1 MTDHLDHRIR
11 VGACLSLSGRYAR
24 FGSQAARALDVWRS
38 LDGHVDLIIVD
49 DQSDPRILR
58 QTLPRVADTSDVL
71 LSPYSTQL
79 VRAAASMASAEGWL
93 LWNHGGSGDD
103 VENSYA
109 GHVVSLLTPAS
120 RYAEQ
125 FIRRATNH
133 ENIELWI
140 VNGKGSFGRQVA
152 EGADQ
157 AARRAGICT
166 RRLEHGGDWPSSA
179 PSESWALFTAGTF
192 EQDVETVRRAQHQPD
207 PPATICAVAA
217 GVQEFASEL
226 DHPEGI
232 YGVAQWFP
240 GAMAN
245 SPQIGPSESTFLAAY
260 ATTTKTPIDYP
271 GVQAVAGA
279 ALATYCARRAG
290 ATAPQ
295 PLWAEATALDTETLL
310 GGFKI
315 DSVTGAQ
322 VKHEAV
328 LVRWARGR
336 LELA

>member
-38 LDGHVDLIIVD
+38 LDGHVDLVIED
-49 DQSDPRILR
+49 DQSDPRVLNHI
-58 QTLPRVADTSDVL
+58 LPRVADGSDVL

-79 VRAAASMASAEGWL
+79 VRAAASMARAEGWL

-103 VENSYA
+103 VESSHA
-109 GHVVSLLTPAS
+109 AHLISVLTPAS

-125 FIRRATNH
+125 FIRRALNG
-133 ENIELWI
+133 EDIELWI
-140 VNGKGSFGRQVA
+140 VSGKGSFGRQVA

-157 AARRAGICT
+157 AAHRAGIRS
-166 RRLEHGGDWPSSA
+166 RRLEHDGTWPSPA
-179 PSESWALFTAGTF
+179 PPESWALFSAGTF
-192 EQDVETVRRAQHQPD
+192 EQDVATVRRARDHSG

-217 GVQEFASEL
+217 GVEEFASQVE
-226 DHPEGI
+226 HPEGI
-232 YGVAQWFP
+232 YGVGQWFP
-240 GAMAN
+240 GAVAD
-245 SPQIGPSESTFLAAY
+245 SPEIGPSETTFLTAY
-260 ATTTKTPIDYP
+260 AGHAKARIDYP

-279 ALATYCARRAG
+279 ALAVHCARRTG
-290 ATAPQ
+290 ATARQ
-295 PLWAEATALDTETLL
+295 RLWAQAAALDTGTLF

-315 DSVTGAQ
+315 DPVTGAQ

-328 LVRWARGR
+328 LVRWGR
-336 LELA
+336 SGLALA